1 MNTNTTTMK
10 PENLKEI
17 LRAIAVEGGIGI
29 GLALLCASIPQ
40 NYLATLGVK
49 AASLAVM
56 GAAVWLALRWMK
68 DGKLECLRRLV
79 DDRVEDGH
87 KRAGK

>member
-1 MNTNTTTMK
+1 MNA
-10 PENLKEI
+10 KE
-17 LRAIAVEGGIGI
+17 LGRAIIVECSLMAGG
-29 GLALLCASIPQ
+29 ALGVAEVAGNDI
-40 NYLATLGVK
+40 ATLGVK

-79 DDRVEDGH
+79 DDRVEDGRS
-87 KRAGK
+87 KA

>member
-1 MNTNTTTMK
+1 MNA
-10 PENLKEI
+10 KELGRTI
-17 LRAIAVEGGIGI
+17 IVECSLMAGG
-29 GLALLCASIPQ
+29 ALGVAEVAGNDI
-40 NYLATLGVK
+40 ATLGVK

-79 DDRVEDGH
+79 DDRVEDRRS
-87 KRAGK
+87 KA

>member
-1 MNTNTTTMK
+1 MNA
-10 PENLKEI
+10 KELGRTI
-17 LRAIAVEGGIGI
+17 IVECSLMAGG
-29 GLALLCASIPQ
+29 ALGAAEVAGNDI
-40 NYLATLGVK
+40 ATLGVK

>member
-1 MNTNTTTMK
+1 MNA
-10 PENLKEI
+10 KELGRTI
-17 LRAIAVEGGIGI
+17 IVECSLMAGG
-29 GLALLCASIPQ
+29 ALGVAEVAGNDI
-40 NYLATLGVK
+40 ATLGVK

-79 DDRVEDGH
+79 DDRVEDFKH
-87 KRAGK
+87 ED